1 MPYGV
6 ISIFRIGL
14 SMIKKLPGILYLKI
28 FLLPISSLSQEIMV
42 KSSITPPNQNEQIIQ
57 RIDPNMDA
65 FVHFDLDLADKVEEQ
80 KIREAVHHFPR
91 LENYRFVDS
100 RRRIVLSGGLG
111 FVVLYSAEEL
121 QQRSGRRVRP
131 QNIKDVNQAMNI
143 EFVLTDQGEI
153 KEKVV
158 IDK

>member
-1 MPYGV
+1 
-6 ISIFRIGL
+6 
-14 SMIKKLPGILYLKI
+14 MIKKLPGILYLMI
-28 FLLPISSLSQEIMV
+28 FLLPISLLSQEIMV
-42 KSSITPPNQNEQIIQ
+42 KSSIAQPNETEQIIQ
-57 RIDPNMDA
+57 RKDPNMDA
-65 FVHFDLDLADKVEEQ
+65 FIHFDLDLADKVQEQ

-158 IDK
+158 INK